1 MTRQKFRLLVV
12 FNQLCVFGTLLVVE
26 ATEGAI
32 PEELRG
38 YFSLDQSVLDSPAD
52 YHPLSGDLPYTLS
65 VGLMIL
71 GVIGA
76 AGLCF
81 GQNWG
86 RRLFAFCV
94 VGNLL
99 VASLSPYFIG
109 TGWASMVIYV
119 NDITSGMI
127 LALVYFSPVRRMFPR
142 EAEEAATG
150 GG

>member
-12 FNQLCVFGTLLVVE
+12 FNQLCVFGTLLVDE
-26 ATEGAI
+26 AAQRAI
-32 PEELRG
+32 PEELRS

-52 YHPLSGDLPYTLS
+52 YNPLSGDLPYTLS

-86 RRLFAFCV
+86 RRLFAFCI

-99 VASLSPYFIG
+99 LASLSTYFIG
-109 TGWASMVIYV
+109 TGWGSGATYI

-127 LALVYFSPVRRMFPR
+127 LALVYFSPVRRMFTR
-142 EAEEAATG
+142 ESEEAG